1 MSYQLLIPLV
11 TFIMASSLAAEDWKS
26 PELKSFS
33 SAQQECAVYL
43 LLSNQTVQRYVK
55 NGYPDEFSCR
65 KLINCIF
72 VQIHAFDEITG
83 IKDHVITNFF
93 EPPVTDSDSVSRTQ
107 ECLRT
112 TVPKHCEGQPFER
125 AYRSFQCYY
134 RNYGNLLKDTVRF
147 IPYEQVDR
155 VQHLKE
161 SFSIANTSCAA
172 LKDFSE
178 GHGFNVAELAEALY
192 VLGVRTGFYDP
203 QHGSYIDRLY
213 TQFGSPN
220 LLSEATRQCVNRVSK
235 QYSMEPVLITQLF
248 LQCVEDDISTEA
260 LFTETAKEILASTQ
274 SFCNV
279 CETLT
284 SSVSSSTT
292 EMVTTSTAT
301 ISTSGAPLLTT
312 TKGPYPYPSM

>member
-1 MSYQLLIPLV
+1 MSYQLLTPLV

-65 KLINCIF
+65 N
-72 VQIHAFDEITG
+72 
-83 IKDHVITNFF
+83 
-93 EPPVTDSDSVSRTQ
+93 DSVSRTQ

-172 LKDFSE
+172 LKDFCE

-203 QHGSYIDRLY
+203 QHGPYIDRLY

-220 LLSEATRQCVNRVSK
+220 LLSEATRQCVNRVSQ
-235 QYSMEPVLITQLF
+235 QYSTEPVLITQLF

-260 LFTETAKEILASTQ
+260 LFTETAKEILASNQ

-292 EMVTTSTAT
+292 EMVTTTTAT

-312 TKGPYPYPSM
+312 TKGPYPYRSM